1 MNCKELFFYLRFKL
15 NFTYFGQRVL
25 NTLRTFEVLFVGDL
39 VLRILSLALVAGTLI
54 PFGSIAYAADV
65 QQTDIYA
72 AETVQPTRKH
82 FWSGDWYLKVGA
94 AGLVAP
100 KFEGSNKYR
109 FSAQPLI
116 SLGRQGESTR
126 FSSRNDNVSFAL
138 IDNNRIRAGLAG
150 KLLFERD
157 DDIHGLKDTK
167 FGGEVG
173 GFAEVYPTDWMR
185 VRGEVRQGIRAHKGV
200 VADISAD
207 AFYDVTPVIRVSAGP
222 RATFASKDYF
232 KTYYGVD
239 AEESAASG
247 LSEYNPG
254 GGFKSAGFG
263 GAINWKATDKI
274 DTSLFGEYTRLQ
286 GPAKDSS
293 IVKERG
299 SRDQFMVGVSAT
311 YRFDFSLD

>member
-1 MNCKELFFYLRFKL
+1 MA
-15 NFTYFGQRVL
+15 
-25 NTLRTFEVLFVGDL
+25 
-39 VLRILSLALVAGTLI
+39 RIVSLALVAGAAFLTCNSLA
-54 PFGSIAYAADV
+54 FSADV

-72 AETVQPTRKH
+72 AETVQPARKH

-116 SLGRQGESTR
+116 SLGRQGKR
-126 FSSRNDNVSFAL
+126 RASSRNDNVSFAV
-138 IDNNRIRAGLAG
+138 IDNDRFRVGLAG

-167 FGGEVG
+167 FGGEAGAFVD
-173 GFAEVYPTDWMR
+173 VYPTDWLR

-200 VADISAD
+200 VADIAAD
-207 AFYDVTPVIRVSAGP
+207 AFYDVTPTVRVSGGP

-232 KTYYGVD
+232 KTYFGVD
-239 AEESAASG
+239 AEEAAASG

-254 GGFKSAGFG
+254 SGFKSAGVG
-263 GAINWKATDKI
+263 GAITWKATDKI
-274 DTSLFGEYTRLQ
+274 DTSLFGEYSRLQ

-299 SRDQFMVGVSAT
+299 SPNQFMVGVSAT

>member
-1 MNCKELFFYLRFKL
+1 MA
-15 NFTYFGQRVL
+15 
-25 NTLRTFEVLFVGDL
+25 
-39 VLRILSLALVAGTLI
+39 RIVPLALVAGAAFLTSSSLA
-54 PFGSIAYAADV
+54 FSADV
-65 QQTDIYA
+65 QQTDIYT
-72 AETVQPTRKH
+72 AETVQPARKH

-116 SLGRQGESTR
+116 SLGRQGEATR

-173 GFAEVYPTDWMR
+173 GFAEVYPADWMR

-239 AEESAASG
+239 AEESTASG

-286 GPAKDSS
+286 GRPRIRALS
-293 IVKERG
+293 G
-299 SRDQFMVGVSAT
+299 SAGPRTNSW
-311 YRFDFSLD
+311 

>member
-1 MNCKELFFYLRFKL
+1 MPQNLLGRFL
-15 NFTYFGQRVL
+15 LEFNVA
-25 NTLRTFEVLFVGDL
+25 
-39 VLRILSLALVAGTLI
+39 RIVSLALVAGAAFLTCNSLA
-54 PFGSIAYAADV
+54 FSADV

-72 AETVQPTRKH
+72 AETVQPARKH

-116 SLGRQGESTR
+116 SLGRQGEATR
-126 FSSRNDNVSFAL
+126 FSSRNDNVSFAV
-138 IDNNRIRAGLAG
+138 IDNDRFRVGLAG

-167 FGGEVG
+167 FGGEAGAFVD
-173 GFAEVYPTDWMR
+173 VYPTDWLR

-200 VADISAD
+200 VANIAAD
-207 AFYDVTPVIRVSAGP
+207 AFYDVTPTVRVSGGP

-232 KTYYGVD
+232 KTYFGVD
-239 AEESAASG
+239 AEEAAASG

-254 GGFKSAGFG
+254 SGFKSAGVG
-263 GAINWKATDKI
+263 GAITWKATDKI
-274 DTSLFGEYTRLQ
+274 DTSLFGEYSRLQ

-299 SRDQFMVGVSAT
+299 SPNQFMVGVSAT

>member
-1 MNCKELFFYLRFKL
+1 M
-15 NFTYFGQRVL
+15 
-25 NTLRTFEVLFVGDL
+25 
-39 VLRILSLALVAGTLI
+39 RILPLALVSGAAFFMSLSSA
-54 PFGSIAYAADV
+54 FSADV
-65 QQTDIYA
+65 QETDVYA
-72 AETVQPTRKH
+72 AESVQPARKH

-100 KFEGSNKYR
+100 KFEGSKKYR
-109 FSAQPLI
+109 FSPQPLI

-126 FSSRNDNVSFAL
+126 FSSRNDNVSFAI
-138 IDNNRIRAGLAG
+138 IDTSRFRAGLAG

-173 GFAEVYPTDWMR
+173 GFAEVYPTDWLR

-207 AFYDVTPVIRVSAGP
+207 AFYDVTPTVRISGGP
-222 RATFASKDYF
+222 RATFATKDYF
-232 KTYYGVD
+232 KTYFGVD
-239 AEESAASG
+239 AEEAAASG
-247 LSEYNPG
+247 LSEYHPG
-254 GGFKSAGFG
+254 GGFKSAGVG
-263 GAINWKATDKI
+263 GAITWKATDKI
-274 DTSLFGEYTRLQ
+274 DTSLFGEYSRLQ
-286 GPAKDSS
+286 GDAKNSS